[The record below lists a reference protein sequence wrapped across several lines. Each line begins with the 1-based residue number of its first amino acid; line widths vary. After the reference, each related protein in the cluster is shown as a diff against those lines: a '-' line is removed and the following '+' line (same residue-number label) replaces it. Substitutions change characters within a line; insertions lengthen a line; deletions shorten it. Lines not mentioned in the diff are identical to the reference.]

1 MKLKFEANL
10 QYQKE
15 AIDSVVKLF
24 EGAPYIRPEDR
35 ISQEVSPNI
44 LKITQESVFKNY
56 DNIAFDSLIDESKQA
71 RNSELLDFSVE
82 METGTGKT
90 YIYLRTILELY
101 RSYGLTKFLIVVPS
115 IAVKEGVMKTLDMT
129 KDHFNDLYNEKIQ
142 YFEYDSKKT
151 TRVRHFAYGNTLQ
164 VMVINV
170 QAFNA
175 DDNIINQERDA
186 NNGAKL
192 IDLIRSVRPVV
203 IMDEPQEGMDS
214 KNMEKRF
221 DQLDPLFKLRYSA
234 THKKPINLVYRL
246 TPYEA
251 YNQGL
256 VKKIEVYS
264 IHEENT
270 QSNVEIEFMEI
281 KLTSAKPEAKLQL
294 NYKVGI
300 DFKTKTG
307 LFKELDDLE
316 EKTKNPAYK
325 GWIIERIYKD
335 LMDSTEKIKFSN
347 GIELTKGSKHGW
359 DKESI
364 FREQIRWTIR
374 RHFQKKEQY
383 KDLGIKVLSLF
394 FIDRVANYVFPEG
407 IIRKLF
413 VELFIQEYKEKY
425 GKEPLN
431 IDQVHNGYFAKTR
444 SDEYTDNVNSMQ
456 KNKEIYNLIMKDKE
470 RLLSLEEPLEFIFS
484 HSALGVGWDNPN
496 VFQICTLN
504 ESHSEAKKRQEIGRG
519 LRICVD
525 KTGERYRDLDTVTE
539 GQEINLLT
547 VIPNESYH
555 AFVTQYQDEIIEETG
570 DARQTKVRNAKKGA
584 NKIGINR
591 DILNSDDFQNL
602 WKKIQKK
609 TKYMV
614 SFREQELVDKCVDE
628 LNSIVVREQIIQTQ
642 AIQIKSLSELQD
654 INENILSKGETS
666 TKAKSSVANIDLID
680 QISEQTSLSIKTVI
694 EILSKISNSNM
705 LTRNPIV
712 YLTDAVKQ
720 IKKVLNNE
728 MVRVISYKPTNEE
741 FPIED
746 FEKFDPQTYN
756 DVVSAHKGVYDA
768 VEYDSNI
775 EKDFVLDIDQEN
787 KVKAFV
793 KLPKWYKIN
802 TPIGTYNPDFALIME
817 KKDLEKGGETKYYFV
832 VETKG
837 TDEWNE
843 LKEEEKMK
851 IECAV
856 KHFEAIG
863 FEKYMAPIKNLNSLK
878 SKTNLS

>member
-10 QYQKE
+10 QYQKD
-15 AIDSVVKLF
+15 AINSVVKLF

-44 LKITQESVFKNY
+44 LKITQEKIFENY
-56 DNIAFDSLIDESKQA
+56 EKIVKENLIDESKQA
-71 RNSELLDFSVE
+71 KNTDLLDFSVE

-101 RSYGLTKFLIVVPS
+101 KNYGLTKFLIVVPS
-115 IAVKEGVMKTLDMT
+115 IAVKEGVIKTLDMT
-129 KDHFNDLYNEKIQ
+129 KDHFNELYNEKIQ
-142 YFEYDSKKT
+142 YFEYDSKKS
-151 TRVRHFAYGNTLQ
+151 TRVRHFAYSNTLQ

-175 DDNIINQERDA
+175 DDNIINQERDV

-192 IDLIRSVRPVV
+192 IDLIKAIRPVV

-221 DQLDPLFKLRYSA
+221 NQLDPLFKIRYSA

-270 QSNVEIEFMEI
+270 QSNVEIEFKEI
-281 KLTSAKPEAKLQL
+281 KYTSAKPEAKLQA
-294 NYKVGI
+294 NYKVGT
-300 DFKTKTG
+300 DFKTKDG
-307 LFKELDDLE
+307 YFKELDNLE

-335 LMDSTEKIKFSN
+335 LMDNTEKVKFSN
-347 GIELTKGSKHGW
+347 GIELTRGSKHGW

-364 FREQIRWTIR
+364 FREQIRWTIK

-394 FIDRVANYVFPEG
+394 FIDRVANYVNEDG
-407 IIRKLF
+407 IIKKLF
-413 VELFIQEYKEKY
+413 VELYKQEYKDKY
-425 GKEPLN
+425 GKEPEN
-431 IDQVHNGYFAKTR
+431 VDQVHNGYFAKTK

-470 RLLSLEEPLEFIFS
+470 RLLSFEEPLEFIFS

-525 KTGERYRDLDTVTE
+525 KTGERYRDPDTVTE

-570 DARQTKVRNAKKGA
+570 DTRQTKVRNAKKGA

-591 DILNSDDFQNL
+591 DILNSNDFQNL

-642 AIQIKSLSELQD
+642 AIQIRSLNESQD

-666 TKAKSSVANIDLID
+666 TKARSSVANIDLID
-680 QISEQTSLSIKTVI
+680 QLSEQTSLSIKTVI
-694 EILSKISNSNM
+694 EILSKISNQNM
-705 LTRNPIV
+705 LTKNPVV
-712 YLTDAVKQ
+712 YLTEAVKR
-720 IKKVLNNE
+720 IKRVLNTE
-728 MVRVISYKPTNEE
+728 MVRVISYQPTNEE

-756 DVVSAHKGVYDA
+756 DVVPARKGVYDA
-768 VEYDSNI
+768 VEYDSTI

-793 KLPKWYKIN
+793 KLPKWYKIE
-802 TPIGTYNPDFALIME
+802 TPIGTYNPDFALVLE

-837 TDEWNE
+837 TDDINE
-843 LKEEEKMK
+843 LKDEEKMK
-851 IECAV
+851 IQCAI

-863 FEKYMAPIKNLNSLK
+863 FEKYMAPVKNLNSFK
-878 SKTNLS
+878 SKANIS